1 MGSPPVEKAY
11 QMKRSNR
18 RHLALAGLLFFASA
32 AQAEHYTVPLLVP
45 AGTSSE
51 PQGVVRILNGTDES
65 GTVEIYAID
74 DAGTRSGPATFTL
87 NASAAV
93 QFTATDLQSGNATL
107 GLTGGIGTDVGDA
120 RLEIETDLAIV
131 PLAFVRAA
139 DGTLSAM
146 HDTVRGAAAD
156 GAAGYT
162 HDVPIFNPSS
172 EVTQLSRLRLINPGD
187 ASASVTIAGRDDS
200 GSAATG
206 GDVTLTLAAGGAQT
220 LTAQQ
225 LEAGATGLTGRLGA
239 GTGKWRLTVSADG
252 PLRVVNIVAATAGYW
267 NNLSTTAVPGAAPA
281 DHAAFNERFD
291 GVAIE
296 SRTDSGVFTLNA
308 LAGDRFSETGE
319 VDGVSTSYAGSY
331 GYEGIVPDA
340 GRLTLTYDD
349 GDECRENLYFASRT
363 AGWFASHC
371 TGSDYPADGFWS
383 GGSWSIAD
391 GEDTVPVLDSQPGDQ
406 TYTVGTAIDALTL
419 PEASGGNGTLVYSLS
434 PNVPGLTFNA
444 TARQLAGTPSTAGTY
459 AMTYTVA
466 DEDGDTD
473 TLGFTITVNT
483 DTTETG
489 SLGECYVSLSVS
501 IGQSC
506 TYPGTTDAFS
516 VNDRGRGSFLTF
528 LAGIR
533 IRITNQTINGRV
545 YDFEASH
552 QGDGVWRIDRVAGS
566 TEAPETPPTTGGG
579 GMVDGDDDND
589 LVVQSLSIGD
599 TSLVAGE
606 SFTLSATVRNLGA
619 ARAAATTLRYYR
631 STDAAISTA
640 DTELGTDAVRG
651 LAAAAASNESITLT
665 APSTAGTYYYG
676 ACVDPVSGESNSQN
690 NCSTAVR
697 VAVSA
702 SQMAIGGFDL
712 DSVSNPWPTGIVF
725 ANDRFFV
732 VDWIDDKVYAYQSSG
747 QRDSASDFDL
757 DSDNG
762 NASGIVFANNKLQ
775 VVDWTDD
782 KVYAYQS
789 SGQRD
794 SASDFDLDSANDS
807 PEGIIFANEKFYVV
821 DNVDAK
827 VYAYQ
832 SSGQRDSA
840 SDFDLDSD
848 NDSPEGITFANEK
861 FYVVDNVD
869 DKVYAYQSSGQ
880 RDSAS
885 DFDLDSDNGNA
896 TGITFADNKFYVV
909 DWFDD
914 KVYAYSAGAAPG
926 TINNQPSFGTATV
939 SNRTYTVGT
948 AISALT
954 LPAASG
960 GDGTLTFSL
969 SPNVPGLTFN
979 ATTRQLT
986 GTPSTAGTY
995 AMTYTVTDEDGDTDT
1010 LSFTITVDGSET
1022 RYEVGDTVTAWPT
1035 GVWFPDVLG
1044 AGVSFGYSGGI
1055 AVISFN
1061 NGGYIEQGG
1070 FRYTCASTGGCE
1082 VTNGEVRTGTIV
1094 QTPSGVAPEEIPPTS
1109 GTAGTCEVDLGR
1121 STSAGGTEAVSVAL
1135 SDALETDVGTL
1146 DTPFIVRARMD
1157 SASDFD
1163 VYKIV
1168 LSEAGL
1174 LVVLSSGALDTQ
1186 AVFLR
1191 SDCTEAGRVVED
1203 VGVGEGFAA
1212 NNYNFTL
1219 GGDLDP
1225 GTYYMVVFEW
1235 ASRIGN
1241 YALELGFASDEV
1253 GNDTP
1258 LIEPVAH
1265 QEVAPGGTVTVDV
1278 QITDD
1283 TGDAH
1288 AVVATSDNEDVAT
1301 ADLRGSGSSRSLVI
1315 NAQAAG
1321 TATITLRAADQE
1333 DAVASP
1339 ITFDVIVASPTLPA
1353 PALEPGSNSG
1363 DLEVTVVTTLGPRE
1377 TRAHDYQIRVKRP
1390 QTPWHTVGCHA
1401 ITNNSDSTVTGP
1413 FSVTLGNNSAGLTY
1427 DVRYRYRNS
1436 SSCNAGSPGPW
1447 SAVGE
1452 GTSSGTAA
1460 NETPAFP
1467 EGASTDRSVNENV
1480 GGGINVGSPVAAS
1493 DADGVRDVLT
1503 YSLGGA
1509 DAGSF
1514 EIVPAT
1520 GQIRTRDGISYDHE
1534 ARDTYSVTV
1543 EARDVHSATDLI
1555 SVDIHIVDLG
1565 SVCVSPPG
1573 LRLNSGD
1580 GELTVRWGP
1589 LADRAGSASV
1599 LGYEVERRDGTGGA
1613 WGSRQIIG
1621 GRATSNTTY
1630 TGLVNGRQYDVRI
1643 RPFGNEDPCDW
1654 STPVSGIPTT
1664 DTAPQDQSDF
1674 EDRVPPGTQLRD
1686 WRFPVPGRFSEMR
1699 DGRQLDGSYRY
1710 VRTDPDRG
1718 TITFEYDEI
1727 GQSGCEVSLLFSSLT
1742 SGSFLDECE
1751 GAGVNVDV
1759 DFDIEERP
1767 APSEQLAPQ
1776 TMEEFDAL
1784 ALGKDTL
1791 LPGFYF
1797 GEYLRGGRK
1806 DFSGVVRN
1814 ERRNEQ
1820 GRLTS
1825 RFGRYTYESTGAD
1838 SGVLTVRFGSCRCPR
1853 DEWDDNNDTVSSP
1866 DEEWVFELSFLSPD
1880 AAEYTVTIYREGQP
1894 PLTLNGFIDFKSG
1907 DNLNSFPPELLPPGS
1922 PPQASGNDLFG
1933 VDAATGSTSLS
1944 IGGDSL
1950 QTILVQDGGIQD
1962 IAYQPGDWLE
1972 PKDGGN
1978 QRMMIVGSGQTGA
1991 PVAAGLDFRAWTPA
2005 QARTVSLAS
2014 GQTGLIALSVVC
2026 MQIEKGIPKR
2036 GSRFFS
2042 QPKSPAGAV
2051 QMCQRNCVVAG
2062 GDTIQRCVWE
2072 CEVDAAGATSVVDDF
2087 GDSAMRQLLDAL
2099 GGSSASEPIR
2109 TGPGSRGGDLK
2120 SALPRID

>member
-757 DSDNG
+757 DS
-762 NASGIVFANNKLQ
+762 A
-775 VVDWTDD
+775 
-782 KVYAYQS
+782 
-789 SGQRD
+789 
-794 SASDFDLDSANDS
+794 
-807 PEGIIFANEKFYVV
+807 
-821 DNVDAK
+821 
-827 VYAYQ
+827 
-832 SSGQRDSA
+832 
-840 SDFDLDSD
+840 

-914 KVYAYSAGAAPG
+914 KVYSYSAGAAPG

-948 AISALT
+948 AINALT

-995 AMTYTVTDEDGDTDT
+995 AMTYTVTDEDGDSDT

-1121 STSAGGTEAVSVAL
+1121 STGAGGTETVSVAL

-1157 SASDFD
+1157 DASDFD
-1163 VYKIV
+1163 VYRIV
-1168 LSEAGL
+1168 LSEAGQ

-1363 DLEVTVVTTLGPRE
+1363 DLEVTVVTMFRPRE

-1514 EIVPAT
+1514 QIVPAT

-1759 DFDIEERP
+1759 DFDIGEPP

-1776 TMEEFDAL
+1776 TMEEFDTL

-1853 DEWDDNNDTVSSP
+1853 DEWDDNNGTDSFP
-1866 DEEWVFELSFLSPD
+1866 DEEWVFELSFLSSD
-1880 AAEYTVTIYREGQP
+1880 AAEYTVTIYREGRA
-1894 PLTLNGFIDFKSG
+1894 PLTLNGLIDFNAG

-2109 TGPGSRGGDLK
+2109 TGAGSRGGDLK